1 MFIAVILL
9 SGIIAI
15 ISLCSIVDDM
25 IENFYAQYNER
36 DIKFHSFQELDLD
49 NDETA
54 YLVEDYEYFWNW
66 FFIFYYDDYENILFL
81 KRNGMY

>member
-15 ISLCSIVDDM
+15 ISLCSMVDDVV
-25 IENFYAQYNER
+25 ENFYTQYNER

-49 NDETA
+49 NDETT
-54 YLVEDYEYFWNW
+54 YLVEDYECFWN
-66 FFIFYYDDYENILFL
+66 
-81 KRNGMY
+81 